1 MDFVTVEQML
11 VDVVDMKVML
21 MDMVTV
27 DDFLV
32 L

>member
-1 MDFVTVEQML
+1 MDLVTVEQML
-11 VDVVDMKVML
+11 VDVVDMKVMF
-21 MDMVTV
+21 MDMITV